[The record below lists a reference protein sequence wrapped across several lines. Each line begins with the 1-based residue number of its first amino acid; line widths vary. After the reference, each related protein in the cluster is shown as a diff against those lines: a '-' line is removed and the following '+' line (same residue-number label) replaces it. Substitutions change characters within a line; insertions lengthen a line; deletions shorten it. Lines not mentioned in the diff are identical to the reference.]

1 MIQWMNKLLTNY
13 FHILGL
19 NTDATATE
27 IRSAY
32 RSLAKQFH
40 PDVNSS
46 ENAKSQFIK
55 IQEAYEVL
63 SDPAKKANHKQ
74 LLHHNTAS
82 RTSNYSQATRERIY
96 EDWVRHQ
103 HREELK
109 RKVAEMRQRER
120 EADEKNLIWYSFGIL
135 KIIVYVIVAA
145 ILLGIT
151 TIPIIV
157 FFDKEYKMSEENR
170 MSLWIPAVMSATFL
184 GYFIYSSFVVGRR
197 RS

>member
-1 MIQWMNKLLTNY
+1 MIQWMNRLLTNY

-19 NTDATATE
+19 NTEATATE

-63 SDPAKKANHKQ
+63 SDPAKKARHKQ

-120 EADEKNLIWYSFGIL
+120 EE
-135 KIIVYVIVAA
+135 
-145 ILLGIT
+145 
-151 TIPIIV
+151 
-157 FFDKEYKMSEENR
+157 EENR
-170 MSLWIPAVMSATFL
+170 NLTWYYFGAFKVFLYIIAGIALCTMTFVPVTLYFTNPEIKHESGIKLILASIMGATFL
-184 GYFIYSSFVVGRR
+184 GYFVYSSFIVGRR
-197 RS
+197 RN